1 MILHS
6 PDVLRLLQNNT
17 NIKVQDLEDLWN
29 WLDNDGSG
37 EVTID
42 EFMQG
47 FQWLNETFKPKT
59 LMRLQEK
66 ITKDVADLRRSME
79 KLINDKF
86 DGILGQ
92 VHGPLRKIHAV
103 TEQVQVLSATL
114 SSLITNLECSM
125 LDPPLSPLP
134 TSFTGG
140 LPTTELEALEQRLGS
155 QIDEIVARIAR
166 FEITPE
172 PSEDREAVE
181 KEASDRRARNKIL
194 SFFG

>member
-1 MILHS
+1 
-6 PDVLRLLQNNT
+6 
-17 NIKVQDLEDLWN
+17 
-29 WLDNDGSG
+29 
-37 EVTID
+37 
-42 EFMQG
+42 
-47 FQWLNETFKPKT
+47 
-59 LMRLQEK
+59 
-66 ITKDVADLRRSME
+66 
-79 KLINDKF
+79 
-86 DGILGQ
+86 
-92 VHGPLRKIHAV
+92 
-103 TEQVQVLSATL
+103 
-114 SSLITNLECSM
+114 M

>member
-59 LMRLQEK
+59 LMRLHR
-66 ITKDVADLRRSME
+66 VP
-79 KLINDKF
+79 
-86 DGILGQ
+86 LG
-92 VHGPLRKIHAV
+92 VN
-103 TEQVQVLSATL
+103 S
-114 SSLITNLECSM
+114 
-125 LDPPLSPLP
+125 
-134 TSFTGG
+134 GG
-140 LPTTELEALEQRLGS
+140 LLPAGPNFVSDVGGRPPARLGLHS
-155 QIDEIVARIAR
+155 
-166 FEITPE
+166 
-172 PSEDREAVE
+172 
-181 KEASDRRARNKIL
+181 RARGWRGVSNFRSHAEAREESPI
-194 SFFG
+194 